1 MVVWKLNTLWK
12 QGCCPLKPLG
22 EFPSLPL
29 ARCRSAPGARATF
42 ARVFRVTFPH
52 RMSVLLVV
60 WSLLGW
66 LAPGMVGIGGTPPR
80 ADASEIALPVAD
92 PRDSISIRAAE
103 GQRWRQGAF
112 EVWLLE
118 DGCELQQG
126 EQHVTSRQAVLWI
139 ERESADSETPSRV
152 IAYLEGD
159 VSVELRSTQPKRGS
173 RMRDRQ
179 WFGHFHTWNEIDLR
193 VPVATGEPQQKPELW
208 TRALAARQ
216 SHRYPVMPAQWVEM
230 NGPARP
236 LTGSQLGA
244 ANAAADAADRG
255 VGTFYQPGTLIP
267 GPVPPPNLPTAA
279 YPPANYPPPYQGGY
293 QSNYQGTATGPNLA
307 PGRGGNGALPPGA
320 FSPAMMPPGGFSTGA
335 GLPPGVAPLASP
347 NAPKA
352 APGAAIKK
360 IESRNS
366 GGFNVK
372 TWEGPDGK
380 PMGFY
385 VDSGVRLVF
394 DAIENV
400 QFQGYNVKRID
411 VEADRV
417 VCWGKLPTN
426 GIDLGSDAKPE
437 EPAPDSPIEIYLEGN
452 IVFREG
458 DRVIYAERM
467 YYNVTNRFGVVLN
480 AEMLTPVPQYSGLVR
495 LKAEAIQM
503 FNQQTLQANGA
514 ALTTSRLGVPRYW
527 FQSNS
532 VQLVDTPSTRLD
544 PITRLPMSDQATGE
558 VLSDHS
564 YLATSRDNWI
574 YLGGLPVFYWPTLA
588 TDLNN
593 PGYYLQR
600 VQVKQDQIFGTQ
612 VMLDWDMYQLLGLRN
627 QRPGTRWLL
636 STDYLSK
643 RGPGGGTNYRYRGD
657 TLLGIPGPYK
667 GELDAWGIYDTG
679 TDNLGLDRR
688 SLVPNDEWRGRVV
701 WDHRQ
706 RFGDGYTFTGELGLV
721 SDRNFLEQYYERD
734 WDTRKDLTTGLE
746 LKRIVDN
753 RAWSLAGDVRVNSAF
768 MQSDW
773 LPRFDH
779 YWIGGAP
786 FNNMFTWHE
795 HSHIG
800 YAHLHDAATPT
811 DPQDAAKF
819 SVLGGEADREGVHT
833 ATRQELDLPVDLG
846 PVKFVPY
853 LLGEAAYFGEDM
865 TGESIA
871 RLYGQAGVRMNL
883 PVWRADPGI
892 QSELFN
898 LNGLA
903 HKINFEGELLYADSS
918 QNLDRLP
925 QYEQLDDDAIEQ
937 FRRRLLFNTY
947 NQPAGT
953 LVPQR
958 FDARYF
964 AMRSGLQ
971 SWVTSPVTEVAEDLA
986 MGKLGVRQRWQ
997 TKRGTPGNE
1006 RIIDWIVLDAHA
1018 SLFANP
1024 SRDNFGETIGLMDYD
1039 FRWHVGDRL
1048 ALLSD
1053 GYMDM
1058 FDDALRTASVG
1069 GLISRP
1075 DRGSLYLGYRTIQ
1088 GAKLPGALT
1097 PLDSQLVNLVLDY
1110 RMNEKWIVTTASS
1123 YDFGKGG
1130 NHSQSFSLTRAGE
1143 SFLIRLGANYDF
1155 SRDNFGI
1162 VFMIEPRAL
1171 PNHRLGRVAGVPI
1184 PPAGAFGLE

>member
-1 MVVWKLNTLWK
+1 MFLRELCVLW
-12 QGCCPLKPLG
+12 PLL
-22 EFPSLPL
+22 
-29 ARCRSAPGARATF
+29 
-42 ARVFRVTFPH
+42 FRGL
-52 RMSVLLVV
+52 M
-60 WSLLGW
+60 
-66 LAPGMVGIGGTPPR
+66 LAPLVMFLACVLP
-80 ADASEIALPVAD
+80 AAFAESDIALPVAD
-92 PRDSISIRAAE
+92 PRDSITIRAAE

-112 EVWLLE
+112 EVWLFE
-118 DGCELQQG
+118 QGCELQQG
-126 EQHVTSRQAVLWI
+126 GHQARSRQAVLWI
-139 ERESADSETPSRV
+139 ERESAESETPSRV
-152 IAYLEGD
+152 LAYLEGD
-159 VSVELRSTQPKRGS
+159 VSLELPNSTPRRSSQ
-173 RMRDRQ
+173 MRDRN
-179 WFGHFHTWNEIDLR
+179 WFGQFHTWNEIDVR
-193 VPVATGEPQQKPELW
+193 VPVATGEPQPKPALW
-208 TRALAARQ
+208 ERASSARQ
-216 SHRYPVMPAQWVEM
+216 AHRPAVLPAQWVEM
-230 NGPARP
+230 NGPNRP
-236 LTGSQLGA
+236 LTGSQLDNLNPTGPTP
-244 ANAAADAADRG
+244 NT
-255 VGTFYQPGTLIP
+255 VYQPGSLIP
-267 GPVPPPNLPTAA
+267 GPVPPPNLPQAI
-279 YPPANYPPPYQGGY
+279 YPPESAPPAYAGGYPVGGY
-293 QSNYQGTATGPNLA
+293 QSNYQGAVPGANPAAGP
-307 PGRGGNGALPPGA
+307 GGNAALPPGA
-320 FSPAMMPPGGFSTGA
+320 FSPTMMPPGGFATGA
-335 GLPPGVAPLASP
+335 GLPPGVAPFSTP
-347 NAPKA
+347 NAPKS

-372 TWEGPDGK
+372 TWDGPDGK

-394 DAIENV
+394 DAIDNV
-400 QFQGYNVKRID
+400 QFQGYSVKRID

-426 GIDLGSDAKPE
+426 GINLGTADAKPE
-437 EPAPDSPIEIYLEGN
+437 PESDQPIEVYLEGN

-467 YYNVTNRFGVVLN
+467 YYNVSNRFGVVLN
-480 AEMLTPVPQYSGLVR
+480 AEMLTPVPRYNGLVR
-495 LKAEAIQM
+495 LKAEALQM

-527 FQSNS
+527 FQANS

-544 PITRLPMSDQATGE
+544 PLTRLPVSDQVTGE
-558 VLSDHS
+558 VMADHS

-574 YLGGLPVFYWPTLA
+574 FVGGLPVFYWPTIA

-600 VQVKQDQIFGTQ
+600 VQLKQDQIFGTQ
-612 VMLDWDMYQLLGLRN
+612 VMLDWDVYQLLGLRN

-643 RGPGGGTNYRYRGD
+643 RGPGGGTNYRYLGD

-667 GELDAWGIYDTG
+667 GEFDAWGIYDTG
-679 TDNLGLDRR
+679 TDNLGIDRR
-688 SLVPNDEWRGRVV
+688 SLIPNDQWRGRVV

-706 RFGDGYTFTGELGLV
+706 RFGDGYQFTGELGLV
-721 SDRNFLEQYYERD
+721 SDRNFLEQYYERE

-753 RAWSLAGDVRVNSAF
+753 RAWSIAGDVRVNSSF

-779 YWIGGAP
+779 YWIGAAP
-786 FNNMFTWHE
+786 VNNVFTWFE

-819 SVLGGEADREGVHT
+819 SLLGGEADREGLHT
-833 ATRQELDLPVDLG
+833 ATRQEFDLPIDAG

-853 LLGEAAYFGEDM
+853 VLGEAAYWGEDI
-865 TGESIA
+865 TGEPLT

-883 PVWRADPGI
+883 PLWRADPNI

-903 HKINFEGELLYADSS
+903 HKINFETELLYADSS
-918 QNLDRLP
+918 KNLDQLP

-953 LVPQR
+953 LVPQTVDPR
-958 FDARYF
+958 LF

-971 SWVTSPVTEVAEDLA
+971 SWVSSPVTEIAEDLA
-986 MGKLGVRQRWQ
+986 MAKLGVRQRWQ
-997 TKRGTPGNE
+997 TKRGTPGSE

-1024 SRDNFGETIGLMDYD
+1024 SRDNFGETLGLLDYD
-1039 FRWHVGDRL
+1039 FRWHIGDRFT
-1048 ALLSD
+1048 LLSD

-1058 FDDALRTASVG
+1058 FDDALRTASIG

-1075 DRGSLYLGYRTIQ
+1075 DRGSLYVGYRTIQ
-1088 GAKLPGALT
+1088 GAKQPGALT
-1097 PLDSQLVNLVLDY
+1097 PLDSQLVNLILDY

-1123 YDFGKGG
+1123 YDFGEGG

-1155 SRDNFGI
+1155 SRDNFGV

-1184 PPAGAFGLE
+1184 PPAGALGLE